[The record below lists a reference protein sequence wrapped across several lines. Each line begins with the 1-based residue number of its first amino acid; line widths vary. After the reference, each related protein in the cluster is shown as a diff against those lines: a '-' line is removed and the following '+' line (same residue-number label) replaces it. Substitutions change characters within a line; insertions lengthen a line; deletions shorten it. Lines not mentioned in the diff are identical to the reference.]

1 MSYLENKIETAIK
14 FLNKP
19 VSCLTQVDV
28 DAVVALLKD
37 MQDELDNNRY
47 KLVYHT
53 NGGHKQYIVKVFTE
67 AYDTYLNVVEEW
79 ALDVYTDK
87 QITFTKPEITK
98 LKNEYD
104 LINWDNVI
112 CVKQNQG
119 KEEQ

>member
-28 DAVVALLKD
+28 DAVVALLND

-53 NGGHKQYIVKVFTE
+53 NSGHKQYIVKVFTE